1 MLLQPVTT
9 APFSRAAR
17 SIVAG
22 SSRGSGTG
30 SPWTRSRATPP
41 SGNMV
46 SRTWVKRSSTAT
58 SNSLRV
64 LPATALCGT
73 RVTQSAAASSAGA
86 GYPSAPH
93 ASTDTS
99 GG

>member
-9 APFSRAAR
+9 APFSSAAR
-17 SIVAG
+17 SMVAG

-46 SRTWVKRSSTAT
+46 SRTCVARCPGST
-58 SNSLRV
+58 SKPLRAS
-64 LPATALCGT
+64 PATGLRGT
-73 RVTQSAAASSAGA
+73 SVVQVAPASPAGE
-86 GYPSAPH
+86 G
-93 ASTDTS
+93 
-99 GG
+99 